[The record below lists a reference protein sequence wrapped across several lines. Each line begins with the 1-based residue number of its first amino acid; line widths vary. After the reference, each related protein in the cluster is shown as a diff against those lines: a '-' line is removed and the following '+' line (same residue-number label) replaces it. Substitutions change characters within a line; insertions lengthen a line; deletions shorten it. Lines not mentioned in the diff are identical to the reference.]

1 VISLLKM
8 FDLVLINMLNSFVPD
23 VYRMELK

>member
-23 VYRMELK
+23 VYPMELK